1 MMMMPHEAAAP
12 PPQQIMAMPPSPNG
26 VGPRRFMQDLR
37 PGPSEEQRRYQAE
50 QKERLAADLRE
61 QIRQKQEREAR
72 AKAERL
78 AAQAKV
84 MSGTAMVCRLSHN
97 NVLSLEYHCSGSLG
111 NLRWK

>member
-1 MMMMPHEAAAP
+1 MMMPHEAAAP
-12 PPQQIMAMPPSPNG
+12 PPQIMAMPTSPNG
-26 VGPRRFMQDLR
+26 LVGPRRFMQDLR

-72 AKAERL
+72 AKAETL

-84 MSGTAMVCRLSHN
+84 TGGSDGWAGI
-97 NVLSLEYHCSGSLG
+97 NVSS
-111 NLRWK
+111 